1 MNPQT
6 IAPSELID
14 ASRQAMSWSFHAHV
28 RAQQR
33 AIPPLIEHWLDAYGD
48 EDYDG
53 HGARRIF
60 FSRKSIRNM
69 ERDFGRAPVR
79 KMSQWLDVYK
89 VEDSSSG
96 HLITIGHR
104 YQHLKRK

>member
-1 MNPQT
+1 MNTPT
-6 IAPSELID
+6 AASDNVIAFRPV
-14 ASRQAMSWSFHAHV
+14 MPWSLHAHA

-33 AIPPLIEHWLDAYGD
+33 AIPPLIEQWLDAYGD

-53 HGARRIF
+53 HGARRVF
-60 FSRKSIRNM
+60 FSRKSIRSM
-69 ERDFGRAPVR
+69 ERDFGHAPVR

-89 VEDSSSG
+89 VEDSRSG
-96 HLITIGHR
+96 RLITIGHR